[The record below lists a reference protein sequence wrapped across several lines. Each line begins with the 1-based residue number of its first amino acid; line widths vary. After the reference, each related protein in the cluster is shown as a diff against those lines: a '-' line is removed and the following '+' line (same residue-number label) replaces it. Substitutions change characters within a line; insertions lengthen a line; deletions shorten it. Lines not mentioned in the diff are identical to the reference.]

1 MADAVTNF
9 SAISTDA
16 PNVQIARETYRLAE
30 RRLQLGQ
37 FAKRYNLAQRM
48 GKTLRIIRYKRVS
61 LPVATLTEGTPPDA
75 IALSLENVDVTVEQW
90 GIVVLLTDVALITTD
105 HPALQIAV
113 SRTAMAMAEMLE
125 REMAQVL
132 LAGTQVRYGAAA
144 TTRAGLD
151 GSKKFATADALA
163 MTTLLRANG
172 AEDFEAGL
180 YGGVI
185 PPQVESDII
194 ASDSVFQAASNFAN
208 VRRLDF
214 GEIGVWQGVRWVR
227 GNFLPI
233 YKGQAA
239 PTAGAESGTLDAGTL
254 AAQINYIGSG
264 GSITNANFKFQVV
277 FKDKLTG
284 YERHI
289 SQPSA
294 NLASGAGSNSFT
306 VDVPAAA
313 VVNYVYDVYMTAAGG
328 SGSLFKVLSNQ
339 TTATSSTR
347 TTEPVGTEAVA
358 PSPPAAAKEVF
369 FGWVF
374 GKDGFGR
381 VELDGMSLQSY
392 ITPAGASYSNPL
404 AQGRKVGSKVM
415 WKSFIIDNLFF
426 VRLEANSAYSANLPT
441 G

>member
-151 GSKKFATADALA
+151 GTKKFATADALA

-214 GEIGVWQGVRWVR
+214 GEIGVWQGVRWV
-227 GNFLPI
+227 
-233 YKGQAA
+233 
-239 PTAGAESGTLDAGTL
+239 
-254 AAQINYIGSG
+254 
-264 GSITNANFKFQVV
+264 
-277 FKDKLTG
+277 
-284 YERHI
+284 
-289 SQPSA
+289 
-294 NLASGAGSNSFT
+294 
-306 VDVPAAA
+306 
-313 VVNYVYDVYMTAAGG
+313 
-328 SGSLFKVLSNQ
+328 
-339 TTATSSTR
+339 
-347 TTEPVGTEAVA
+347 
-358 PSPPAAAKEVF
+358 
-369 FGWVF
+369 
-374 GKDGFGR
+374 
-381 VELDGMSLQSY
+381 
-392 ITPAGASYSNPL
+392 
-404 AQGRKVGSKVM
+404 
-415 WKSFIIDNLFF
+415 
-426 VRLEANSAYSANLPT
+426 
-441 G
+441 